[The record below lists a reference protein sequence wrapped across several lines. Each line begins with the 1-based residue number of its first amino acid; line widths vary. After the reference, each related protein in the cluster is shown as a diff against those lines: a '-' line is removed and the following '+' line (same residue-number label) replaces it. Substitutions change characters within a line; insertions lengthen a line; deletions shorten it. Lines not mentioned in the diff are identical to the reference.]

1 MTEKF
6 LHYLW
11 RMKLLQNNALQ
22 TIDGEK
28 ISILQAGVY
37 NTDSGPDFLN
47 AKIRIGET
55 LWAGNIE
62 IHLRASDWKTHQH
75 QLDKAYD
82 NVVLHV
88 VYEYDTS
95 INREDGSGIP
105 CLEIKNHFN
114 AGIYAQYQAL
124 MASTSWIP
132 CEGQLHK
139 APALLVEQWL
149 QRLMVE
155 RLEEK
160 TIPILG
166 ELHENQRNW
175 EETFYHFLARAFG
188 NSVNSEPFF
197 LLARTLPVKVL
208 AKHKNNLFQLEALL
222 FGTAGFLQDKFSD
235 TYPNELKQEF
245 QFLQKKYGLQPLKK
259 HTWKFLRLRPANFPT
274 VRLAQFAQL
283 IFKSSHLFSQIL
295 GMTGTTAIIACF
307 ETAASSYW
315 DNHYRFDK
323 PSTNRKKT
331 FGKASIESL
340 LINTIVSFLFVYGKF
355 RDEQIYCDRAF
366 LLLDDIKAEKNKVLA
381 NWDKLT
387 ISASSAFTS
396 QALLQLHK
404 SYCQHFRCLEC
415 AIGHRILNTDQERN
429 VPMEGLFPK
438 SS

>member
-22 TIDGEK
+22 TVDGEK
-28 ISILQAGVY
+28 IFILHAGLY

-47 AKIRIGET
+47 AKIRIGAT

-62 IHLRASDWKTHQH
+62 IHLRASDWKMHKHQS
-75 QLDKAYD
+75 DKAYD

-88 VYEYDTS
+88 VYENDTC
-95 INREDGSGIP
+95 INREDGSTIP

-114 AGIYAQYQAL
+114 AGIYAQYQSL

-132 CEGQLHK
+132 CASQLHK
-139 APALLVEQWL
+139 VPALLVEQWL

-160 TIPILG
+160 TLPILG
-166 ELHENQRNW
+166 EFHENQRNW
-175 EETFYHFLARAFG
+175 EETFYHFLAMAFG
-188 NSVNSEPFF
+188 NRVNAAPFY
-197 LLARTLPVKVL
+197 LLARSLPVKVL
-208 AKHKNNLFQLEALL
+208 AKHKNSLFQLEALL
-222 FGTAGFLQDKFSD
+222 FGTAGFLHEKFSD
-235 TYPNELKQEF
+235 SYPNELKKEF
-245 QFLQKKYGLQPLKK
+245 GFLQKKYGLQPLKK
-259 HTWKFLRLRPANFPT
+259 HPWKFLRLRPANFPT

-295 GMTGTTAIIACF
+295 GITAAKDLVACF
-307 ETAASSYW
+307 ETEASAYW
-315 DNHYRFDK
+315 DDHYRFDK
-323 PSTNRKKT
+323 PSTHLKKK
-331 FGKASIESL
+331 FGKSSIDSL
-340 LINTIVSFLFVYGKF
+340 FINTIVPFLFVYGKF
-355 RDEQIYCDRAF
+355 RDENEYCDRAF
-366 LLLDDIKAEKNKVLA
+366 MLLDSIKAEKNKVSA
-381 NWDKLT
+381 NWDKLG

-415 AIGHRILNTDQERN
+415 TIGHRILNTGQEHSIQLQDM
-429 VPMEGLFPK
+429 PPK